1 MLIPSNKFSLK
12 FSKIGDNWGFG
23 TSLTAVKLFEAECD
37 NINPFAIIHTMEN
50 LGNLSNRKRRNF
62 PAPAKLAGMH
72 QDQKWV
78 LFRKRFENFD
88 DIFNRLASSRH
99 WTCQFCNT
107 FSCHFLPP
115 IRLLLTLPSRLY
127 RVGGL
132 VPWNNKIDR
141 KKQNIKPKLW
151 DLYEFVP

>member
-72 QDQKWV
+72 QDKNEYC
-78 LFRKRFENFD
+78 LEKDLR
-88 DIFNRLASSRH
+88 IF
-99 WTCQFCNT
+99 
-107 FSCHFLPP
+107 
-115 IRLLLTLPSRLY
+115 IM
-127 RVGGL
+127 
-132 VPWNNKIDR
+132 I
-141 KKQNIKPKLW
+141 
-151 DLYEFVP
+151 

>member
-62 PAPAKLAGMH
+62 PAPANLAGMH
-72 QDQKWV
+72 QDKKWV
-78 LFRKRFENFD
+78 LFRKTFENFD
-88 DIFNRLASSRH
+88 DIFNHLASPRH
-99 WTCQFCNT
+99 WTVSSLKHLHMESLHGN
-107 FSCHFLPP
+107 FSARSGVEVVQDYILH
-115 IRLLLTLPSRLY
+115 IIVNLTLQYLLPSLSTTY
-127 RVGGL
+127 
-132 VPWNNKIDR
+132 
-141 KKQNIKPKLW
+141 
-151 DLYEFVP
+151 